1 MRRYYAK
8 FSTIILCLM
17 CMLFMTTPIV
27 LCEDLDSLNNGSGNS
42 QQEQQSSSGE
52 GTGDE
57 AFDSISDYMR
67 GYNAVDDEDMAK
79 ANKMTNPI
87 TNFVGTLIGIIILLT
102 DAFIFVTTA
111 VDLMYI
117 GVPFMRK
124 YLAPGAEA
132 QAGGGAMG
140 GMGGMGGMGMRGGM
154 MGGMGGMGGGA
165 QASPRKLISDEALMA
180 VQTAGAGAQAGGG
193 AMGGMGMG
201 GMGMMGGMGGMGG
214 GAQQQQS
221 TGSVI
226 GAYLKKRIFFLI
238 VFAVATTLLMSS
250 VFMDCGLN
258 LAQLGYKVM
267 DMLNSGLSNV
277 EM

>member
-8 FSTIILCLM
+8 FSTLFLCLM
-17 CMLFMTTPIV
+17 FILFMATPVV
-27 LCEDLDSLNNGSGNS
+27 LCEDLDSLNNGGENS
-42 QQEQQSSSGE
+42 QQEQQSNGG
-52 GTGDE
+52 GTGDD
-57 AFDSISDYMR
+57 AFDSITDYMR
-67 GYNAVDDEDMAK
+67 GYNAVDDEDMSK
-79 ANKMTNPI
+79 ASKMTNPI

-102 DAFIFVTTA
+102 DAFLFLTTA

-124 YLAPGAEA
+124 YLAPGADA

-165 QASPRKLISDEALMA
+165 QASPRKWISDEALMA
-180 VQTAGAGAQAGGG
+180 VQTAGGGAQAGGG
-193 AMGGMGMG
+193 MGGMGMG

-226 GAYLKKRIFFLI
+226 GTYLKKRIFFLI

-258 LAQLGYKVM
+258 LAQLGYKIM
-267 DMLNSGLSNV
+267 EMLNSGLSNV